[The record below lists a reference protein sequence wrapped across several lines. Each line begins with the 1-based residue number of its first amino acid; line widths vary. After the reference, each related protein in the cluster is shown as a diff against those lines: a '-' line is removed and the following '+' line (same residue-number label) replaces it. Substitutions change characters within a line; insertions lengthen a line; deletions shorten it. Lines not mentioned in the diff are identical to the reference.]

1 MSTAILK
8 FGGSS
13 VADNIKLNVVAEKI
27 ISLKEE
33 FENLVVVVSAQGKT
47 TDRLLKEAEELSA
60 IPEERELD
68 MLLSTGEQITASKLS
83 ILLNRMGHKAISLT
97 GWQAGIITNDV
108 HRNAKIEEICPERVL
123 KELENGKIV
132 IVTGFQGID
141 EQNEIT
147 TLGRGG
153 SDTTAVALQA
163 GLNADKCYIFS
174 DVDGIY
180 TADPNM
186 IAMAKKL
193 NEISFDE
200 MQEIADAGAKVLHNR
215 CIQIG
220 KKFNCN
226 IISKSTFSNNKG
238 TTVCKQIEN
247 SEIKSIVKNENL
259 VKIKIEGENKKDNI
273 AREVYQALLKENII
287 VESFKQ
293 IDDEKTSIEFRI
305 QKTEQNRLFELLE
318 NKYPKYNF
326 KKIDITKLSIVGYG
340 ITQDNKV
347 LDKIM
352 NIFNKNELSFSE
364 VNLTQSKIEI
374 ITQEI
379 NDNIIQEMHKQLIED
394 IKKEDNKYGN
404 NI

>member
-1 MSTAILK
+1 MSTAVLK

-33 FENLVVVVSAQGKT
+33 FKNLVVVVSAQGKT

-97 GWQAGIITNDV
+97 GWQAGIFTNNV
-108 HRNAKIEEICPERVL
+108 HKNAKIEEIWTERIL
-123 KELENGKIV
+123 KELESGKIV

-141 EQNEIT
+141 DKNEIT

-163 GLNADKCYIFS
+163 ALHADKCYIFS

-186 IAMAKKL
+186 ISIAKKL
-193 NEISFDE
+193 NEISFEE
-200 MQEIADAGAKVLHNR
+200 MQEIADSGAKVLHNR

-220 KKFNCN
+220 EKFNCN
-226 IISKSTFSNNKG
+226 IISKSTFSNNTG
-238 TTVCKQIEN
+238 TIVCKKIEN
-247 SEIKSIVKNENL
+247 SEVKSIVKNDKL
-259 VKIKIEGENKKDNI
+259 VKIKIIGEKQEDKI
-273 AREVYQALLKENII
+273 LEIYQELLDKNII
-287 VESFKQ
+287 VEAFKQ
-293 IDDEKTSIEFRI
+293 NAENGIDIEFRI
-305 QKTEQNRLFELLE
+305 PKAEQNKVQELLE
-318 NKYPKYNF
+318 NKYPQYNI
-326 KKIDITKLSIVGYG
+326 KQQEITKLSIIGYG
-340 ITQDNKV
+340 IIQDNEILNKV
-347 LDKIM
+347 I
-352 NIFNKNELSFSE
+352 NIFKQNKLSFE
-364 VNLTQSKIEI
+364 EINLNQSKIEI
-374 ITQEI
+374 ITQQISNE
-379 NDNIIQEMHKQLIED
+379 IIQEIHAQLIENL
-394 IKKEDNKYGN
+394 KEEENKNEN